1 MSKVIN
7 KVLIAAAIF
16 CVVAFLV
23 VAGFN
28 PVFAAEAEEAAE
40 NEKTISSG
48 LEWLKSL
55 SVDEIKG
62 WIGAAIAFLASG
74 VGAVILLVIK
84 IAYDSAK
91 KAKTQAEM
99 KAIQTEADKKL
110 IEVCNKFLESENESQ
125 EKIIEAMQEFAKQY
139 DIKLTKEVQDS
150 VAAQKEVLNKY
161 ADKIKELESEEE

>member
-16 CVVAFLV
+16 CIVAFLV

-40 NEKTISSG
+40 NETTISSG

-91 KAKTQAEM
+91 KAKAQAEM
-99 KAIQTEADKKL
+99 KEIQAEADKKL
-110 IEVCNKFLESENESQ
+110 IEVCNKFLESEEETQ
-125 EKIIEAMQEFAKQY
+125 TKVIEAMHEFAKQY

-150 VAAQKEVLNKY
+150 VAAQKDVLNKY
-161 ADKIKELESEEE
+161 ADKIKEIESEE

>member
-7 KVLIAAAIF
+7 KVLIAATIF

-28 PVFAAEAEEAAE
+28 PVFAAEAEEATE

-91 KAKTQAEM
+91 KAKAQAEM
-99 KAIQTEADKKL
+99 KEIQAEADKKL
-110 IEVCNKFLESENESQ
+110 IEVCNKFLESEEETQ
-125 EKIIEAMQEFAKQY
+125 TKVIEAMHEFAKQY

-150 VAAQKEVLNKY
+150 VAAQKDILNKY
-161 ADKIKELESEEE
+161 ADKIKEIESEE

>member
-7 KVLIAAAIF
+7 KVLIAATIF

-28 PVFAAEAEEAAE
+28 PVFAAEATEEAAE

-99 KAIQTEADKKL
+99 KKNQVEADKKL
-110 IEVCNKFLESENESQ
+110 IEVCNKFLESETESQ
-125 EKIIEAMQEFAKQY
+125 EKIIEAMHEFAKQY

-150 VAAQKEVLNKY
+150 VAAQKDVLNKY
-161 ADKIKELESEEE
+161 ADKIKELESDE

>member
-40 NEKTISSG
+40 NETTISSG

-91 KAKTQAEM
+91 KAKAQAEM
-99 KAIQTEADKKL
+99 KEIQAEADKKL
-110 IEVCNKFLESENESQ
+110 IEVCNKFLESEEETQ
-125 EKIIEAMQEFAKQY
+125 TKVIEAMHEFAKQY

-150 VAAQKEVLNKY
+150 VAAQKDVLNKY
-161 ADKIKELESEEE
+161 ADKIKEIESEE

>member
-40 NEKTISSG
+40 NETTISSG

-91 KAKTQAEM
+91 KAKAQAEM
-99 KAIQTEADKKL
+99 KEIQTEADKKL
-110 IEVCNKFLESENESQ
+110 IEVCNKFLESEEETQ
-125 EKIIEAMQEFAKQY
+125 TKVIEAMHEFAKQY

-150 VAAQKEVLNKY
+150 VAAQKDVLNKY
-161 ADKIKELESEEE
+161 ADKIKELESEE